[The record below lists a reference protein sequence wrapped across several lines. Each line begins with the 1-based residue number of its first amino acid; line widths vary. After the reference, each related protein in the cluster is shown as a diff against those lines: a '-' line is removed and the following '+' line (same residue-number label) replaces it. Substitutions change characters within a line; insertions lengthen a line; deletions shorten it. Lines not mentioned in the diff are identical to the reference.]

1 MLLLKGLAAM
11 KSPVTSIGSPTSD
24 VSRLVMRGRDVLT
37 DVLGKMTFSEAF
49 FFIVTGKPIERSKL
63 PVMDACMIVLMDHGI
78 TPTAMVA
85 RLIADSLPGQPQ
97 VAIAAGTMMVGEKFI
112 GTMTGMG
119 LLLLEGVASGK
130 EPRTWAR
137 ETAENAAKVKRRLPG
152 FGHPYYHPTDPRT
165 VRLMEIARAHGVDG
179 PHMALVHLLSEEL
192 DRVSGKHLTLNVTGA
207 LGALL
212 CELGFPALAMRG
224 LAVVSRAAGLV
235 AHTVEEARQ
244 PISPAL
250 MDFAGGIEY
259 RDPE

>member
-1 MLLLKGLAAM
+1 M
-11 KSPVTSIGSPTSD
+11 KPPITNIGSPTSD

-49 FFIVTGKPIERSKL
+49 YFIVTGKPIERSKL

-85 RLIADSLPGQPQ
+85 RLIADSLPSQPQ

-119 LLLLEGVASGK
+119 LLLLEGVGSGK
-130 EPRTWAR
+130 DPRTWAR

-165 VRLMEIARAHGVDG
+165 MRLMEIARAHGVDG
-179 PHMALVHLLSEEL
+179 PHMALVHILGEEL
-192 DRVSGKHLTLNVTGA
+192 DRVSGKHLTLNVTGV

-212 CELGFPALAMRG
+212 CELGLPALAMRG

-235 AHTVEEARQ
+235 AHTVEEASQ

>member
-1 MLLLKGLAAM
+1 MT
-11 KSPVTSIGSPTSD
+11 SPMTRIGSPTSD
-24 VSRLVMRGRDVLT
+24 VSRLVMRGRNVLT
-37 DVLGKMTFSEAF
+37 EILGRMTFSEAF
-49 FFIVTGKPIERSKL
+49 YFIVVGKEIERSKL

-97 VAIAAGTMMVGEKFI
+97 VAIAAGTMMVGEKFV
-112 GTMTGMG
+112 GTMTGAG
-119 LLLLEGVASGK
+119 LMLMEGVASGR

-137 ETAENAAKVKRRLPG
+137 ETAENAFRSKNRLPG

-165 VRLMEIARAHGVDG
+165 ERLMEIARAHGLNG
-179 PHMALVHLLSEEL
+179 PHMTLVHLLSEEI
-192 DRVSGKHLTLNVTGA
+192 DRVAGKHLTLNVTGA

-212 CELGFPALAMRG
+212 CELGFPATAMRG

-235 AHTVEEARQ
+235 AHVVEETKQ

>member
-1 MLLLKGLAAM
+1 M
-11 KSPVTSIGSPTSD
+11 KPPITRIGSPTSD

-37 DVLGKMTFSEAF
+37 EILGRMTFSEAF
-49 FFIVTGKPIERSKL
+49 YLIVTGKEIEGSRL

-85 RLIADSLPGQPQ
+85 RLIADSVPGQPQ
-97 VAIAAGTMMVGEKFI
+97 VAVAAGTMMVGEKFV

-119 LLLLEGVASGK
+119 SLLLEGAASG
-130 EPRTWAR
+130 RDARAWAR
-137 ETAENAAKVKRRLPG
+137 EIAENAIKARKRLPG

-165 VRLMEIARAHGVDG
+165 ERLMEIARAHGLDG
-179 PHMALVHLLSEEL
+179 PYIALVHTLGEEL
-192 DRVSGKHLTLNVTGA
+192 DRTAGRHLTLNVTGA

-212 CELGFPALAMRG
+212 CELGFPAPAMRG

-235 AHTVEEARQ
+235 AHTMEEASD
-244 PISPAL
+244 PITPAL

-259 RDPE
+259 RDPD